1 MSVRFLMPGS
11 AVFREREELY
21 MDAAEVFCALKDYDY
36 DLPEGL
42 IAQRPSAER
51 AGSRLMV
58 VQRNSG
64 DITTHGFAE
73 LPDFLRSGDCVVLND
88 TKVIPARLRAQKV
101 LGKPDLGTGA
111 RVEVVLLRERGDGAW
126 DALVK
131 RGRRVKRGTKLA
143 FGDRWH
149 ATVEDILASGTRVL
163 RFEDESAWKVIEELG
178 EVPLPPYIK
187 RDTPDEMDRERY
199 QTVYAAVPGAVAAPT
214 AGLHFTREML
224 DTLSERGIFVACV
237 TLHVSYATF
246 RPIMTEDIR
255 EHTVDRE
262 YFRMTG
268 DVTKTIR
275 EAKRSGGRIV
285 AVGTTTCRVLETCA
299 RGGNLEPVEGWT
311 ELYIRPGFE
320 FRAVD
325 ALLTNFHLPRSSLLV
340 LVCTFAGRELIF
352 DAYDKAISEK
362 FRFYSYGD
370 AMLIL

>member
-1 MSVRFLMPGS
+1 MDGSEMS
-11 AVFREREELY
+11 
-21 MDAAEVFCALKDYDY
+21 CALKDYDY
-36 DLPEGL
+36 DLPEEL
-42 IAQRPSAER
+42 IAQHPSPER

-58 VQRNSG
+58 VHRSTG
-64 DITTHGFAE
+64 EITTHRFSE
-73 LPDFLRSGDCVVLND
+73 LPDFLEAGDCVVLND
-88 TKVIPARLRAQKV
+88 TKVIPARLRARKI
-101 LGKPDLGTGA
+101 LGEPDAGTGA
-111 RVEVVLLRERGDGAW
+111 QVEVVLLRERDDGAW

-149 ATVEDILASGTRVL
+149 ATVEDILPSGARVL
-163 RFEDESAWKVIEELG
+163 RFEDESAWKVVEELG

-187 RDTPDEMDRERY
+187 RDKADEIDRERY

-224 DTLSERGIFVACV
+224 DALAERGVSVARV

-255 EHTVDRE
+255 EHAVDRE
-262 YFRMTG
+262 YFSMTG
-268 DVTKTIR
+268 AAAETIQ
-275 EAKRSGGRIV
+275 EAKGSGGRTV

-299 RGGNLEPVEGWT
+299 RGGKLEPAEGWT
-311 ELYIRPGFE
+311 DLYIRPGFE

-325 ALLTNFHLPRSSLLV
+325 VLLTNFHLPRSSLLV
-340 LVCTFAGRELIF
+340 LVCAFAGRDLIF
-352 DAYDKAISEK
+352 EAYNKAISEK

-370 AMLIL
+370 AMLIM